1 MLYQRSQAIE
11 HRLNTLL
18 GLIRIGRHSTP
29 ELAERL
35 GVSVPT
41 VSRCIRA
48 LRERGHAIEAKRTSD
63 GWSYRL
69 ARGE

>member
-1 MLYQRSQAIE
+1 MLYQRSQTIE

-18 GLIRIGRHSTP
+18 RLIQLGKHSTP
-29 ELAERL
+29 ELAESL

-48 LRERGHAIEAKRTSD
+48 LRERGHAIEAKRTPD

-69 ARGE
+69 ASGE